1 MRPCGQVHRS
11 LHIAVPADI
20 SWLKL
25 AMPAGVG
32 GMQVRRGNQ
41 IALLQAR
48 NILLAPSG
56 VLLLIIVL
64 ASAALAWY
72 TVHPL

>member
-1 MRPCGQVHRS
+1 
-11 LHIAVPADI
+11 
-20 SWLKL
+20 
-25 AMPAGVG
+25 
-32 GMQVRRGNQ
+32 MQVRRGNQ